1 MWYDT
6 HLNYLGF
13 IYIFQAI
20 TPVSEPPLKSEA
32 IQSADVLLKWCTLR
46 FFDTN
51 TTVLIKCLEFLEVF
65 FTLLA
70 NEQFKLSEYEA
81 LSFLPYLIQKVRLSF
96 LRFVRRHKLYW
107 ETSHRGVLICTEIP
121 QETVL
126 IVV

>member
-1 MWYDT
+1 M
-6 HLNYLGF
+6 
-13 IYIFQAI
+13 
-20 TPVSEPPLKSEA
+20 SEPPLKSEA

-107 ETSHRGVLICTEIP
+107 ETSYRVVLICTVIA
-121 QETVL
+121 QETFLYSRVNVSSCL
-126 IVV
+126 AKA